1 MGLFTNVQTRASAA
15 EGQDTKRQAL
25 TLITESCN
33 LLSWKGPMKCQVLL
47 WQPWLHSQQQ
57 TLLLIPSLASQTL
70 PGWDYPLWGRIIQF
84 PNDFILLLG
93 YV

>member
-1 MGLFTNVQTRASAA
+1 M
-15 EGQDTKRQAL
+15 KR
-25 TLITESCN
+25 E
-33 LLSWKGPMKCQVLL
+33 VLL

-57 TLLLIPSLASQTL
+57 ALLLVRPLASPTL

-93 YV
+93 YVQFLGYIKR